1 MKCYDCGGEIASGTD
16 KCPSCGCPAGR
27 DEAAG
32 WARLLTAQL
41 ESESAL
47 DQLGKARSAMF
58 AAALL
63 ALASGVVELVNA
75 QGNGVRLVVGIVM
88 LVLAGGYVAI
98 GCNVRKSPLVLSVAG
113 LVVSAFFLSGVFG
126 VVIAGVMALSVWFAV
141 LYTKAVARER
151 ELRAKLEKLK

>member
-1 MKCYDCGGEIASGTD
+1 MKCYDCGGEIASGTGT
-16 KCPSCGCPAGR
+16 CPSCGCPARR
-27 DEAAG
+27 DEAAECLG
-32 WARLLTAQL
+32 ARLLTAQL

-75 QGNGVRLVVGIVM
+75 QGNGVRLMVGIVM

-98 GCNVRKSPLVLSVAG
+98 GCNVRKSPG

>member
-1 MKCYDCGGEIASGTD
+1 MNPCESSPLATAPYYREARVTIARRQTACEI
-16 KCPSCGCPAGR
+16 
-27 DEAAG
+27 
-32 WARLLTAQL
+32 
-41 ESESAL
+41 
-47 DQLGKARSAMF
+47 
-58 AAALL
+58 AALL